1 MDRFPGRAVRLP
13 GLGGGRRAHG
23 PTGQRRDGL
32 VLPHAND
39 GAVVRAV
46 ASAAALALLA
56 LTALSSLGSAQVA
69 TRSGTDSRAPA
80 QIALRMAVDTL
91 GGRRRDPRPGTKDST
106 RVDASAIAAAV
117 SSAADSI
124 ARSAPPIPVYRSR
137 ADSVMSERTRVAAD
151 RDQSLRIVVSL
162 NDRRLWALIG
172 SDTLLKAPVAV
183 STDETLEYAGKSWT
197 FETPRGVRTVI
208 DKSDN
213 PVWIPPE
220 WHYAEVA
227 REHGLKLAIMKPG
240 HTMLANGDWLDV
252 HDKQVGVV
260 DAATGE
266 FAYLPTDEEVIFDN
280 TLFVPPVGTLNRRIE
295 GELGQHMLDTGN
307 GFLLHGTP
315 HKASIGTAATHGC
328 IRLRDD
334 DIEWLYDMI
343 PVGTRVYI
351 Y

>member
-137 ADSVMSERTRVAAD
+137 ADSMMSERTRVAAD
-151 RDQSLRIVVSL
+151 RDQGLRIVVSL
-162 NDRRLWALIG
+162 NDRRLWAIIG

-220 WHYAEVA
+220 
-227 REHGLKLAIMKPG
+227 
-240 HTMLANGDWLDV
+240 
-252 HDKQVGVV
+252 
-260 DAATGE
+260 
-266 FAYLPTDEEVIFDN
+266 
-280 TLFVPPVGTLNRRIE
+280 
-295 GELGQHMLDTGN
+295 
-307 GFLLHGTP
+307 
-315 HKASIGTAATHGC
+315 
-328 IRLRDD
+328 
-334 DIEWLYDMI
+334 
-343 PVGTRVYI
+343 
-351 Y
+351 